1 MRFSLPLQ
9 KRDYCV
15 IGVFVT
21 LLRLRT
27 RLLVA
32 LYSDKFAEVD
42 AGDGMQFPSEEAP
55 FLVAPTGELRGERW
69 QLTKERFVI
78 GRGPECDL
86 VVADRQVSREH
97 AIIKKSNGFYVLED
111 LGSKN
116 GTHLNG
122 VRISSPERLQDGDEI
137 QIAFALKLTFIGS
150 EATLPLV
157 LDEQAL
163 AEARLLRMEI
173 QAHRVWIGETEIEPP
188 LSPPQF
194 RLLELL
200 HQNLDRVVPRE
211 EIAEYVWPGT
221 HGVGVSDQAIDALIR
236 RLRDRLAE
244 IAPETGF
251 VITVRGH
258 GFRLSNPIR
267 SD

>member
-1 MRFSLPLQ
+1 MICRRLDHAL
-9 KRDYCV
+9 V
-15 IGVFVT
+15 
-21 LLRLRT
+21 LRT
-27 RLLVA
+27 SLLVA
-32 LYSDKFAEVD
+32 LYSEIFAEKEP
-42 AGDGMQFPSEEAP
+42 GESMRFPSEEAP

-69 QLTKERFVI
+69 KLTDDRFVI

-97 AIIKKSNGFYVLED
+97 AIIRKSEGAYLLED

-122 VRISSPERLQDGDEI
+122 VRIEAPFVLQDGDEI
-137 QIAFALKLTFIGS
+137 QIAFAIKLTFIGS

-163 AEARLLRMEI
+163 EGARLLRMEI
-173 QAHRVWIGETEIEPP
+173 QAHRVWVGEKEIDPP

-200 HQNLDRVVPRE
+200 YQNLENVVTRE

-244 IAPETGF
+244 IDTHEF
-251 VITVRGH
+251 VVTVRGH
-258 GFRLSNPIR
+258 GFRLNNPIR
-267 SD
+267 S

>member
-1 MRFSLPLQ
+1 MQLP
-9 KRDYCV
+9 
-15 IGVFVT
+15 G
-21 LLRLRT
+21 
-27 RLLVA
+27 
-32 LYSDKFAEVD
+32 
-42 AGDGMQFPSEEAP
+42 EEAP

-69 QLTKERFVI
+69 QLSDDPFVI
-78 GRGPECDL
+78 GRGAECDI

-97 AIIKKSNGFYVLED
+97 ALIRRTSSGYLLED

-122 VRISSPERLQDGDEI
+122 VKIKSAAILQDGDEI
-137 QIAFALKLTFIGS
+137 QVAFAIKLTFIGS

-157 LDEQAL
+157 LD
-163 AEARLLRMEI
+163 AEAMAGARLLKMEI
-173 QAHRVWIGETEIEPP
+173 QAHRVWIGEQEVDPP

-200 HQNLDRVVPRE
+200 YQNAVRVVTRE
-211 EIAEYVWPGT
+211 EIAEHVWPGT

-244 IAPETGF
+244 IDSTSDF
-251 VITVRGH
+251 IVTVRGH
-258 GFRLSNPIR
+258 GFRLHNPLR
-267 SD
+267 TE

>member
-1 MRFSLPLQ
+1 MP
-9 KRDYCV
+9 
-15 IGVFVT
+15 
-21 LLRLRT
+21 
-27 RLLVA
+27 
-32 LYSDKFAEVD
+32 
-42 AGDGMQFPSEEAP
+42 FPSEEAP

-69 QLTKERFVI
+69 QLSGDRFVI

-97 AIIKKSNGFYVLED
+97 AQITTSDSGYFLED

-122 VRISSPERLQDGDEI
+122 ARIEEPVRLQDGDEI
-137 QIAFALKLTFIGS
+137 QVAFAIKLTFIGS

-157 LDEQAL
+157 LDEDAL
-163 AEARLLRMEI
+163 ASMRVLRMEV
-173 QAHRVWIGETEIEPP
+173 QAHRVWVGGVEVDPP

-200 HQNLDRVVPRE
+200 HQNSERVVTRE
-211 EIAEYVWPGT
+211 EIAEHVWPGT

-236 RLRDRLAE
+236 RLRDRISE
-244 IAPETGF
+244 VDRENEF
-251 VITVRGH
+251 VVTVRGH
-258 GFRLSNPIR
+258 GFRLQNPLR
-267 SD
+267 SE

>member
-1 MRFSLPLQ
+1 MQLQ
-9 KRDYCV
+9 
-15 IGVFVT
+15 
-21 LLRLRT
+21 
-27 RLLVA
+27 
-32 LYSDKFAEVD
+32 
-42 AGDGMQFPSEEAP
+42 SEEAP

-69 QLTKERFVI
+69 KLTKDTFII

-97 AIIKKSNGFYVLED
+97 AQIRKSDGGYLLED

-122 VRISSPERLQDGDEI
+122 IRLSAPELLQDGDEI
-137 QIAFALKLTFIGS
+137 QVAFAIKLTFIGS

-157 LDEQAL
+157 LDEEAL
-163 AEARLLRMEI
+163 ANARLLRMEI
-173 QAHRVWIGETEIEPP
+173 QAHRVWIGEEELDPP

-200 HQNLDRVVPRE
+200 HKNSDRVVTRE

-236 RLRDRLAE
+236 RLRDRLSE
-244 IAPETGF
+244 LNETNDF
-251 VITVRGH
+251 VVTVRGH
-258 GFRLSNPIR
+258 GFRMHNPMR
-267 SD
+267 AE

>member
-1 MRFSLPLQ
+1 MQHR
-9 KRDYCV
+9 
-15 IGVFVT
+15 
-21 LLRLRT
+21 
-27 RLLVA
+27 
-32 LYSDKFAEVD
+32 AE
-42 AGDGMQFPSEEAP
+42 ETP

-69 QLTKERFVI
+69 QLTKDRFVI
-78 GRGPECDL
+78 GRGSECDL

-97 AIIKKSNGFYVLED
+97 AQIRKAEQGYVLED

-122 VRISSPERLQDGDEI
+122 MRIKEPTVLQDGDEI
-137 QIAFALKLTFIGS
+137 QVAFAIRLSFVGS

-157 LDEQAL
+157 LDEAAL
-163 AEARLLRMEI
+163 AAARLIRMEI
-173 QAHRVWIGETEIEPP
+173 QAHRVWIGDREIDPP

-200 HQNLDRVVPRE
+200 HQNGDRVVTRE
-211 EIAEYVWPGT
+211 EIAEHVWPGT

-244 IAPETGF
+244 IEREQDF
-251 VITVRGH
+251 IITVRGH
-258 GFRLSNPIR
+258 GFRLYNPLR
-267 SD
+267 SEN

>member
-1 MRFSLPLQ
+1 
-9 KRDYCV
+9 
-15 IGVFVT
+15 
-21 LLRLRT
+21 
-27 RLLVA
+27 
-32 LYSDKFAEVD
+32 
-42 AGDGMQFPSEEAP
+42 MQFPSEEAP

-69 QLTKERFVI
+69 QLINDRFVI
-78 GRGPECDL
+78 GRGHECDL

-97 AIIKKSNGFYVLED
+97 AEIRKSHAGYQLED

-122 VRISSPERLQDGDEI
+122 VRIDGPALLQDGDEI

-157 LDEQAL
+157 LDDQAL
-163 AEARLLRMEI
+163 AGARVLRMEV
-173 QAHRVWIGETEIEPP
+173 QAHRVWIGDQEIEPP

-200 HQNLDRVVPRE
+200 QNNLERVVSRE

-244 IAPETGF
+244 IDSREF
-251 VITVRGH
+251 VVTVRGH
-258 GFRLSNPIR
+258 GFRLDNPIR
-267 SD
+267 S

>member
-1 MRFSLPLQ
+1 VAPFSS
-9 KRDYCV
+9 
-15 IGVFVT
+15 
-21 LLRLRT
+21 LRASVL
-27 RLLVA
+27 A
-32 LYSDKFAEVD
+32 LYSDKSDVIELRE
-42 AGDGMQFPSEEAP
+42 GMQLQSEEAP

-69 QLTKERFVI
+69 KLTQDRFII

-97 AIIKKSNGFYVLED
+97 AQIRKSDSGYLLED

-122 VRISSPERLQDGDEI
+122 VRINAPAILQDGDEI
-137 QIAFALKLTFIGS
+137 QVAFAIKLTFIGS

-157 LDEQAL
+157 LDEEAL
-163 AEARLLRMEI
+163 ASVRLLRMEI
-173 QAHRVWIGETEIEPP
+173 QAHRVWIGDEELDPP

-200 HQNLDRVVPRE
+200 HKNSDRVVTRE
-211 EIAEYVWPGT
+211 EIADYVWPGT

-236 RLRDRLAE
+236 RLRDRLSE
-244 IAPETGF
+244 VDENNDF
-251 VITVRGH
+251 VVTVRGH
-258 GFRLSNPIR
+258 GFRLQNPLR